1 MSAPPPVSPSNA
13 LFVARLAGLVRR
25 GGRVLDAAGGTA
37 ACAQALLAAGL
48 QVTALDEVGP
58 EDLFD
63 GLLAVDALATVAPP
77 DWPAYL
83 AGFAVLL
90 RPQAPA
96 YLTVELGSGPPPG
109 MRDWLEAVGF
119 TITAEVDDERYR
131 HLLLTR
137 VLSLGS
143 RSALG

>member
-1 MSAPPPVSPSNA
+1 VSAPPPVSPPHA

-37 ACAQALLAAGL
+37 TYARALHAAGL
-48 QVTALDEVGP
+48 EVTAPDEVGP

-96 YLTVELGSGPPPG
+96 YLTVELGSGPPPELP
-109 MRDWLEAVGF
+109 DWLEAVGF
-119 TITAEVDDERYR
+119 AVADEADDDRYR

>member
-1 MSAPPPVSPSNA
+1 VSAPPPVSPSQA

-37 ACAQALLAAGL
+37 ACVHALLAAGL
-48 QVTALDEVGP
+48 QVTGLEEVGP

-63 GLLAVDALATVAPP
+63 GLLAVDALAAVAPP

-96 YLTVELGSGPPPG
+96 YLTVQLGTGPPPELPE
-109 MRDWLEAVGF
+109 WLEAVGF
-119 TITAEVDDERYR
+119 TVTEEVDDERYR

-143 RSALG
+143 GSALG